1 MLERRRIVRCI
12 LAGAVAA
19 PLAAAGDSVHLKNG
33 ESFEG
38 VEAVV
43 SGDQVRIEL
52 PIGSLRLPLSK
63 VERIEEVDS
72 TLGEYRA
79 RERRLDPAG
88 DAAGWLE
95 LALWARANDFDRG
108 AAKAALTAARLE
120 PSLPGLGPVM
130 AGLGY
135 VLEDG
140 AGGEWIPYPESM
152 RRRGFVEDRGEW
164 VTADEKRERAAARAE
179 EEADASSSRTHDQ
192 LDKALDI
199 LAEAVKQ
206 PEQPPSTTT
215 VIVQQPLGFP
225 IGAGFGFFPG
235 FTPGAFVR
243 PSVLHDPGIGSVLP
257 FSLSGTFFTGDA
269 RVTRDTR
276 WDQMTRRQPGS
287 FIPATPRF
295 FR

>member
-1 MLERRRIVRCI
+1 MRERRRIVSCI
-12 LAGAVAA
+12 LAGALA
-19 PLAAAGDSVHLKNG
+19 PLAAVADSVHLKNG

-43 SGDQVRIEL
+43 SGDHVRIEL
-52 PIGSLRLPLSK
+52 PIGSLRLPLIK
-63 VERIEEVDS
+63 VARIEEVDS

-79 RERRLDPAG
+79 REQRLDPAD
-88 DAAGWLE
+88 DAAGWLD

-108 AAKAALTAARLE
+108 AEKAALTAARLD
-120 PSLPGLGPVM
+120 PALDGLAPLM
-130 AGLGY
+130 TRMGY
-135 VLEDG
+135 VLEEG
-140 AGGEWIPYPESM
+140 AGEWLPYPEAM
-152 RRRGFVEDRGEW
+152 RRKGLVEDQGEW
-164 VTADEKRERAAARAE
+164 VTVDEKRDRAASRADE
-179 EEADASSSRTHDQ
+179 TAGDSASRTHDQ

-199 LAEAVKQ
+199 LAEAVKE
-206 PEQPPSTTT
+206 PDRPPATTT
-215 VIVQQPLGFP
+215 VIVQQPLGVP
-225 IGAGFGFFPG
+225 IGTGFGFFPG
-235 FTPGAFVR
+235 FTPGAFVT
-243 PSVLHDPGIGSVLP
+243 PSVLHEPGLGSVLP